1 MWTKILLLA
10 YLCCYVKSIDTDP
23 FDPTKFEVIYKNLPE
38 ENELEVGEKLIF
50 KCEVSHEY
58 EWCGFFH
65 ENCIIKPNETNCT
78 YENIGRGRANV
89 IEDPDKKFCQLT
101 LANLSK
107 NDDGNWT
114 CKFKREHSIDNSDIA
129 NDSILIH
136 IKYNLTS
143 IISPIT
149 TTKTT
154 DKATTTNEAIT
165 FEENRTSI
173 VDENYNYS
181 TVAIIIENSTS
192 STTITTSNEL
202 IPYKDKATN
211 VSSYDEPDEGSG
223 SNCNEDTNDNGI
235 CENKKQDEG
244 SGDSCDDE
252 DSEGCVNKE
261 MIRST
266 TTFSST
272 TTISSTSTIAT
283 STSTTTTTKA
293 TTTTK
298 TTTTT
303 TNTHLTTTATQIITP
318 STAITKTTPIRT
330 TSSFTS
336 PTPTNSILPDNT
348 QFSKIH
354 KKVQKIILKSLFTKN
369 LQNSTI

>member
-1 MWTKILLLA
+1 MWRNILFLA
-10 YLCCYVKSIDTDP
+10 GLRFYVNSIDTDP
-23 FDPTKFEVIYKNLPE
+23 FDPTKFEVIYKNLAE
-38 ENELEVGEKLIF
+38 ENELEVSETLIF

-107 NDDGNWT
+107 IDDGNWT

-129 NDSILIH
+129 NDFILLH

-143 IISPIT
+143 ITSPIT
-149 TTKTT
+149 TVPTTKTT
-154 DKATTTNEAIT
+154 DRATTTYEAIT

-192 STTITTSNEL
+192 TSTITISKEL
-202 IPYKDKATN
+202 IPFKDTTTA
-211 VSSYDEPDEGSG
+211 YDEPDEKGSG
-223 SNCNEDTNDNGI
+223 SNCNDGIINDNGI
-235 CENKKQDEG
+235 CEIEEPDEG

-252 DSEGCVNKE
+252 DSEGCVNKRI
-261 MIRST
+261 IRKST

-272 TTISSTSTIAT
+272 TTISTSTT
-283 STSTTTTTKA
+283 TTTTTKA

-298 TTTTT
+298 TSTTS
-303 TNTHLTTTATQIITP
+303 THQTTTATQINASSTTIT
-318 STAITKTTPIRT
+318 TTPIRT

-336 PTPTNSILPDNT
+336 PTPIDSIFPDNT
-348 QFSKIH
+348 QCSKIH
-354 KKVQKIILKSLFTKN
+354 KKVQKNFEISFHKI
-369 LQNSTI
+369 LQNSTL